1 MSESVGDGG
10 LEEAGRMVNPAVM
23 GGEMSRSWPFWGFA
37 SGVEIDMFFRGYDG
51 LESGESERGEMSGVV
66 PTQGTTF
73 VTTRERKEERDLEGP
88 GAIFTTE

>member
-1 MSESVGDGG
+1 
-10 LEEAGRMVNPAVM
+10 VNPAVM

-37 SGVEIDMFFRGYDG
+37 SGLEIDSFFIGNDG
-51 LESGESERGEMSGVV
+51 FVSGESERGKVSGVV

-88 GAIFTTE
+88 GTNFTTE